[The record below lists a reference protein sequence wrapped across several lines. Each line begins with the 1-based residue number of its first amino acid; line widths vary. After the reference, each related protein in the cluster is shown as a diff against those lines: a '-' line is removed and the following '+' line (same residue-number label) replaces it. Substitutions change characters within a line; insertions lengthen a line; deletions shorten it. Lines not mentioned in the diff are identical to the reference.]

1 MTITEA
7 LNVYGR
13 CLVTLDL
20 IKRDPRTSAAVV
32 TEAQDAVDKAHDAL
46 RAIVM
51 STVDQLEAAKR
62 LM

>member
-46 RAIVM
+46 CKIVTE
-51 STVDQLEAAKR
+51 SVDKFER